1 VNLSTVVILLLGLVL
16 VIEWVKRSA
25 LARVA
30 ALGLALLVLPLTMPV
45 SGPAYRRAIVT
56 RDRVVDWGAPSG
68 HKPMSEYVSGIMTM
82 DREVTMGMDRLDRRL
97 WLGTGILVWLVV
109 SPLLRRDRSL
119 GEPAKT

>member
-1 VNLSTVVILLLGLVL
+1 VHLSTVVILLLGLLL
-16 VIEWVKRSA
+16 VVEWVRRSA

-30 ALGLALLVLPLTMPV
+30 ALAMTLLVLPLTQPV

-82 DREVTMGMDRLDRRL
+82 DREVRKGLDRLHDRL
-97 WLGTGILVWLVV
+97 WLGTGILVWLAV
-109 SPLLRRDRSL
+109 SPFRRPRNL
-119 GEPAKT
+119 AEHPKT